1 MSGIELTLALGLG
14 VAALVPILAKSN
26 PRLASLAAG
35 MFAAL
40 AFALGLSWFNTATPE
55 VIRNWVEP
63 IGIQW
68 SLRVDALGHLFW
80 LLISGIGTLIVIYA
94 DSYMPREK
102 LATLLSPLLC
112 FMVAMLGLV
121 SAGNAITLFVFWEA
135 TSITS
140 FLLIGFKRDDPAA
153 RRSALQALAITGL
166 GGLVLLAGLLIAG
179 SENRSYEFNQWQ
191 GLSPVAFWLIAVG
204 CMTKSA
210 QFPFHFWLPNA
221 MSAPTPISAYLH
233 SATMVKAGVFLLAK
247 LSPVMGQRV
256 ELVAIGATTFL
267 LGSLLSLFEKDLKRI
282 LAWSTVAAL
291 GSMVMLIGA
300 ATHKLSEALAVTIL
314 AHACYKG
321 ALFMVAGA
329 VDHAAGTRDI
339 TLLRGLRE
347 PLPGLMVGGL
357 LAALSLIGLPPSLGF
372 IGKELALAGFAHPA
386 IIGVLFVAGM
396 TNVVVATHV
405 VFRPFLGKGTPID
418 VHHGAGFG
426 LNFGPIVLGGL
437 GLLFGLAAAP
447 LWPGFVGFLGS
458 VGSAVAGEDG
468 KSHIAL
474 WHGFGL
480 PVILSG
486 LILLCGAGLAMVSMK
501 LVHFAS
507 IHSHRRS
514 WAWETVLRSAFK
526 SIEKLAVRFAK
537 LVERRSVRSHMVFSV
552 LAFLCLL
559 IATIASQPFRI
570 SPEGLTLDLHEAIVL
585 ACALGAAIAVLFTAS
600 RMAAVAILGIAGIA
614 VTVTYVTYSAP
625 DLALTQILIDVLTV
639 VLFVLLFNA
648 LPRFKNL
655 SSHGAKARDSLIAG
669 MFGAGMALL
678 LMGVLS
684 HQPMARIY
692 QFFAQQSYPGAKGL
706 NVVNTIIVDF
716 RALDTLG
723 EITVLCIAALGAHT
737 LIRIRPGGQAA
748 EGGVTSNP

>member
-14 VAALVPILAKSN
+14 VAALVPILAKAN

-35 MFAAL
+35 IFAAL
-40 AFALGLSWFNTATPE
+40 AFALGLSWFNTGTPE
-55 VIRNWVEP
+55 VIRNWIEP
-63 IGIQW
+63 IGIHW
-68 SLRVDALGHLFW
+68 SMRVDALGHLFW

-179 SENRSYEFNQWQ
+179 TENRSYEFNQWQ
-191 GLSPVAFWLIAVG
+191 GLSPVAFSLIAIG

-300 ATHKLSEALAVTIL
+300 ATHKLSEALTVTIL

-329 VDHAAGTRDI
+329 VDHAVGTRDV
-339 TLLRGLRE
+339 TLLRGLRK

-357 LAALSLIGLPPSLGF
+357 LAALSLIGLPPFLGF

-386 IIGVLFVAGM
+386 ILGVLFVAGI

-405 VFRPFLGKGTPID
+405 VFRPFFGKGTPSE
-418 VHHGAGFG
+418 VHHGPEFG

-437 GLLFGLAAAP
+437 GLLFGLASAP
-447 LWPGFVGFLGS
+447 LWPDFVGFLGS
-458 VGSAVAGEDG
+458 VGSAVAGEEG

-501 LVHFAS
+501 LVTLGTAS
-507 IHSHRRS
+507 ETPRRFS
-514 WAWETVLRSAFK
+514 MEGILLSGY
-526 SIEKLAVRFAK
+526 RFFPK
-537 LVERRSVRSHMVFSV
+537 IGKGVTQLIERRSIRSHVVFTVS
-552 LAFLCLL
+552 AFLALVGGLL
-559 IATIASQPFRI
+559 AWQRFPIHVSGELLYLNEDVF
-570 SPEGLTLDLHEAIVL
+570 L
-585 ACALGAAIAVLFTAS
+585 AAAIAASTSIFFIRS
-600 RMAAVAILGIAGIA
+600 RMGAVTILGVVGVAVAMLF
-614 VTVTYVTYSAP
+614 VTYSAP
-625 DLALTQILIDVLTV
+625 DLALTQILVDVLTV
-639 VLFVLLFNA
+639 ILFVLVFHS
-648 LPRFKNL
+648 LPRFQNL
-655 SSHGAKARDSLIAG
+655 SSHPSKARDAVLAAL
-669 MFGAGMALL
+669 FGGTMALL
-678 LMGVLS
+678 LLGVLS
-684 HQPMARIY
+684 EPMMAPLNQY
-692 QFFAQQSYPGAKGL
+692 FAQQSYPGARGL

-716 RALDTLG
+716 RGLDTMG
-723 EITVLCIAALGAHT
+723 EITVLCIAALGVHT
-737 LIRIRPGGQAA
+737 LIRMKNQAPA
-748 EGGVTSNP
+748 EGGQTSTP